1 MTGSRSATPLQVTWA
16 SLALCGL
23 VGVGL
28 AAAQV
33 DGGAFLDDIFANPA
47 TVTVTI
53 DLLILG
59 IAIVIFLVVEASR
72 LGMRRPWLWAILA
85 VPLPGA
91 FLIPIFFVLRERRL
105 GQVPPTFSH

>member
-1 MTGSRSATPLQVTWA
+1 MTASRRATPLQVVWA
-16 SLALCGL
+16 SLALFGL
-23 VGVGL
+23 VAVGL
-28 AAAQV
+28 TATQV

-47 TVTVTI
+47 TVTVTV

-59 IAIVIFLVVEASR
+59 VAIVVFLVVEASR

-91 FLIPIFFVLRERRL
+91 FLVPLFFVLRERRL
-105 GQVPPTFSH
+105 RSEN